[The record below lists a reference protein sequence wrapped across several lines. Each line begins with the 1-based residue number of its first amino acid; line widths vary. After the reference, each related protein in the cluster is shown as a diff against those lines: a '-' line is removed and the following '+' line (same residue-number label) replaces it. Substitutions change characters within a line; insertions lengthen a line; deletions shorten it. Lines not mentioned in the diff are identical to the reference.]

1 MYKIYYTQIMNYI
14 HRTIEKSLLQA
25 VNQFPAIVLTGPRQT
40 GKSTLLKHLFP
51 DYNYITFDDI
61 AVRSIAAQDPALFV
75 STLKTPVIIDEIQ
88 YLPELLSYIKIH
100 IDKDRVNGRFL
111 LTGSQMFN
119 VMQGMSE
126 TLAGR
131 VALFE
136 LLPLSFQELGTI
148 PHEPVACY
156 EQILKG
162 FYPTPNTQE
171 TDLQLFYGSYLST
184 YVERDI
190 RQVKSIHD
198 LSTFQRFLE
207 LLASRVGNLL
217 NVQGLASDCGIAN
230 VTAKNWL
237 GILESSRIIYLLK
250 PYYRN
255 IGKRLVKSPKVY
267 FTDTGLLSYLLRYQT
282 ADTLLAGPMAG
293 AIFENMVIMEI
304 FKENLYNRT
313 GNNLYF
319 YRDNNKVEA
328 DIIVDKGNDFELYE
342 IKASQT
348 VQSAFASSL
357 KKIEIGPSI
366 KNVLTLS
373 PNTLPLTSDI
383 QAEPWWSIV
392 KGE

>member
-1 MYKIYYTQIMNYI
+1 MKYI
-14 HRTIEKSLLQA
+14 NRTLEKVLLKA
-25 VNQFPAIVLTGPRQT
+25 VQQFPALVLTGPRQT

-61 AVRSIAAQDPALFV
+61 SVRSIAAKDPALFV

-88 YLPELLSYIKIH
+88 YLPELLNYIKIH
-100 IDKDRVNGRFL
+100 IDNDRVNGRFI

-136 LLPLSFQELGTI
+136 LLPLSFQELGSV
-148 PHEPVACY
+148 PREPLACY

-184 YVERDI
+184 YVERDV
-190 RQVKSIHD
+190 RQVKSIQD
-198 LSTFQRFLE
+198 LSTFQRFLG

-217 NVQGLASDCGIAN
+217 NIQGLASDCGIAN
-230 VTAKNWL
+230 ATAKNWL
-237 GILESSRIIYLLK
+237 NILESSRIIYLLK
-250 PYYRN
+250 PYYN
-255 IGKRLVKSPKVY
+255 NLGKRLVKSPKVY
-267 FTDTGLLSYLLRYQT
+267 FTDTGLLAYLLRYQA

-293 AIFENMVIMEI
+293 AIFENMVIMETL
-304 FKENLYNRT
+304 KENLYGHT
-313 GNNLYF
+313 GYNLYF

-328 DIIVDKGNDFELYE
+328 DLIVDKNTDFEIYE
-342 IKASQT
+342 LKASQT
-348 VQSAFASSL
+348 IQSAFANSL
-357 KKIEIGPSI
+357 KKIDI
-366 KNVLTLS
+366 KPAVKKVLTMS
-373 PNTLPLTSDI
+373 PNSLPLAADI
-383 QAEPWWSIV
+383 MAEPWWTIV
-392 KGE
+392 KG